1 MILNAKFNL
10 DSFSNWIEEF
20 LPDYNR
26 DVRKVEIPNG
36 FSDAKLI
43 TTLGESDLGVRVFVI
58 ETIKDPSGR
67 KVGLAK
73 DSFNLIKNYGTP
85 NALIA
90 YYSESAENWR
100 FSLLTSTPSWNEGKI
115 ITKLSNPK
123 RHSYVLGPNAKVNT
137 PSRFLI
143 NKGKILDFSDLKSRF
158 SLEVVNKEFYK
169 EISESFTKLVGGT
182 RGEGRNKKTYESV
195 LKLPSTNDHS
205 LPSIEFAVRLI
216 GRVIFCWFLREK
228 ISESGSSLM
237 PKKLLSLDAISNN
250 NDYYHKILEPI
261 FFEILNKPTKSRKD
275 NYTSSS
281 FSQIPYLNGGLFS
294 PHDDDFFSYNE
305 GKQAQFHNTVVVPD
319 DWFKEFFSIL
329 ETYNFTIDE
338 NTSIDEDLSIDPE
351 MLGRIFENLLAEI
364 NPETGESARKSTG
377 SYYTPRVIVD
387 YMVDESLLLY
397 LKQKTNIDEDK
408 LRAIISYDLSD
419 DASYPLNEIE
429 KEALIDAI
437 EKVKILDPACGSG
450 AFPIGALQ
458 KIVFI
463 LQQTDPEGQIWFHK
477 QIQNTS
483 PEIRRVMEREFS
495 HKNFDYIRKLGII
508 RENIYGIDIQ
518 PIATEISRLRCFL
531 TLVVD
536 ERIDDTQGNRG
547 IEPLP
552 NLDFKF
558 VTANSLIGLPTS
570 DKKNQMG
577 LFEDTEGI
585 NDLREIRDM
594 FFNASGSEREQLK
607 LQFVQSQNKMFQR
620 LISENRRGHADLTT
634 MLTTWDPFSHN
645 ASAWFETE
653 WMFGLKEGFDI
664 VIGNPPYLRIQGIQ
678 LVDPELAKKYKQIY
692 DSATGAFDLYILFLE
707 RGLSFLNSYGILN
720 YILPHKWV
728 NSSFGKGI
736 RKLIHSGRNAKK
748 MISFGAHQIF
758 SVSNYTSLLWLTKSE
773 NEKLEYFE
781 FSRNFTNNKS
791 LEEVLNQLTTNDF
804 NHIDNNSLLENPWV
818 LTNGIIGRVLSKL
831 AKQPLTVKD
840 VFIKI
845 FQGIATSKDSVYF
858 LKECTERDDIIDGYS
873 EDLGE
878 RISIEKGLVKPLL
891 RGEQIHKYSRLETD
905 NYVLFPYKVNKENS
919 FSRAAQVMNS
929 KYIQD
934 NYPKG
939 WDYILRCEKTIKDRE
954 RGRLSNE
961 EDWYR
966 YIYPKN
972 ISYFEQEKIITP
984 EISYGTNMTLDL
996 EGKYYHNTKCYSLVI
1011 NPNLKAEYKFYLGIL
1026 NSKLMWFFLNNTGYI
1041 LRGGYFTFKTTYL
1054 EPFPLPDSSNEIM
1067 TKEITN
1073 LVDAIY
1079 ELKHSSVNTNG
1090 SIEKIEE
1097 KINLAV
1103 YKLYGLT
1110 SEEIQIVEGEK

>member
-20 LPDYNR
+20 LPDYSR
-26 DVRKVEIPNG
+26 DVRKVEIPSG
-36 FSDAKLI
+36 FSDAKSI
-43 TTLGESDLGVRVFVI
+43 TTLGESNLGVRVFVI

-90 YYSESAENWR
+90 YYSENAENWR
-100 FSLLTSTPSWNEGKI
+100 FSLLTSTPSWNEGRI

-137 PSRFLI
+137 PSKFLI
-143 NKGKILDFSDLKSRF
+143 SKNKILDFNDLKSRF

-237 PKKLLSLDAISNN
+237 PKDLLSLDAISNN

-261 FFEILNKPTKSRKD
+261 FFEVLNKPIKSRRD
-275 NYTSSS
+275 SYVSES

-305 GKQAQFHNTVVVPD
+305 GKQAQFHNTVIVPD

-397 LKQKTNIDEDK
+397 LQQKTTIDEEK

-419 DASYPLNEIE
+419 DSSYPLNEGE
-429 KEALIDAI
+429 KKELIDAI

-483 PEIRRVMEREFS
+483 PEIRRVMEREFT

-536 ERIDDTQGNRG
+536 ERIDDPQENRG

-570 DKKNQMG
+570 NKQNQIG

-585 NDLREIRDM
+585 NELREIRDM
-594 FFNASGSEREQLK
+594 FFNASGTEREMLK
-607 LQFVQSQNKMFQR
+607 LQFMQSQKNMLQR

-634 MLTTWDPFSHN
+634 MLTAWDPFGHE
-645 ASAWFETE
+645 ASSWFDPE
-653 WMFGLKEGFDI
+653 WMFGIKDGFDL
-664 VIGNPPYLRIQGIQ
+664 VIANPPW
-678 LVDPELAKKYKQIY
+678 
-692 DSATGAFDLYILFLE
+692 GANLSKEEKLKLKDLYTTIDSSTPNSFAYFLGLANKLG
-707 RGLSFLNSYGILN
+707 RGVISYVLPDSFLI
-720 YILPHKWV
+720 KD
-728 NSSFGKGI
+728 FAKT
-736 RKLIHSGRNAKK
+736 RKLFAPFITE
-748 MISFGAHQIF
+748 ISWYQNTGMPEDLRPFVYVEHDVCVLLA
-758 SVSNYTSLLWLTKSE
+758 TSISTPLLK
-773 NEKLEYFE
+773 
-781 FSRNFTNNKS
+781 R
-791 LEEVLNQLTTNDF
+791 VLNRYD
-804 NHIDNNSLLENPWV
+804 
-818 LTNGIIGRVLSKL
+818 
-831 AKQPLTVKD
+831 
-840 VFIKI
+840 
-845 FQGIATSKDSVYF
+845 
-858 LKECTERDDIIDGYS
+858 LKRKTIV
-873 EDLGE
+873 
-878 RISIEKGLVKPLL
+878 VKPDL
-891 RGEQIHKYSRLETD
+891 
-905 NYVLFPYKVNKENS
+905 V
-919 FSRAAQVMNS
+919 
-929 KYIQD
+929 
-934 NYPKG
+934 
-939 WDYILRCEKTIKDRE
+939 EK
-954 RGRLSNE
+954 
-961 EDWYR
+961 
-966 YIYPKN
+966 
-972 ISYFEQEKIITP
+972 EKIILKDFEFVYNLTITDADLDILRKIMIHEP
-984 EISYGTNMTLDL
+984 LSNQLQCHEGIHTGNIRAKLFHHGKISNSCKPLYYGAGTGGDNINNYYSSSNGWYVDYRKEIVLETEGEYASLRDERIFKNPKIYITRTGNPFKAFPDLDTYASNNFFSL
-996 EGKYYHNTKCYSLVI
+996 QFKNYEMNSVSDLKIVLPFIISRLTQYFIRKFAAPRLGNTFVETKIIHLLKMRIPDLQNENKKRLTDLVDKAIKYTKEGGNV
-1011 NPNLKAEYKFYLGIL
+1011 ELGIL
-1026 NSKLMWFFLNNTGYI
+1026 Q
-1041 LRGGYFTFKTTYL
+1041 
-1054 EPFPLPDSSNEIM
+1054 
-1067 TKEITN
+1067 KEI
-1073 LVDAIY
+1073 DKFIY
-1079 ELKHSSVNTNG
+1079 ELYELDSKE
-1090 SIEKIEE
+1090 IE
-1097 KINLAV
+1097 
-1103 YKLYGLT
+1103 
-1110 SEEIQIVEGEK
+1110 IVEDKND